1 MAATGPSI
9 SEDSQLSFVMDN
21 LEVFFSRK
29 LSVRNMI
36 WDLKK
41 KNMVLN
47 KKLDRKVIARFDITV
62 NFIFGNIIREKQME
76 TQLFEFEFRFFKRN
90 WTIRRTFEDFRN
102 LLRKVREKDAE
113 LAENVLPL
121 LIYDGQSLS
130 ELLQTVLS
138 SRIAIKKINFIHHF
152 IEFSF
157 ITISGLDEKI
167 YKQTYIE
174 KKINTKK
181 QSLFQ
186 KMICCDMSIP
196 RWLVITSEG
205 IGYATRNNSNL
216 SGFREFSYFF
226 KKINILVNH
235 RCHLEILFEMRKLKV
250 IISKDLVF
258 LDTLDCLLTALLE
271 SPGLTYNRFGSF
283 SRITSNNSAKF
294 YVNGSNQQSEN
305 YFSDLYDR
313 LIEARHEVFIND
325 WFFSPHIF
333 LKRPIE
339 QNPDSRLD
347 KVLKTIA
354 RRGVNIYIIL
364 YKEIDLVLYNKSA
377 FVKTY
382 LNRLHKNIR
391 VVRHRSLNELISAW
405 SHHEKMC
412 IIDSKYVF
420 MGGLDLAF
428 GRTELPEYPLQE
440 PMEKKKNRFRKT
452 ISTFLQRMRREI
464 IDTKR
469 MSLLNKQEPK
479 KKNTLEM
486 SAAKEL
492 IQNFIIGE
500 EGVDNRYIREKQ
512 MGVDKPDK
520 SDRRGTRRIPATSKK
535 SRKPSKYT
543 SMQPGSLATSMGG
556 KTPKYNSE
564 GHSGS
569 QTSLQFNML
578 SDLEHP
584 RKKSDKNV
592 IDLEFRL
599 PEQINESQQV
609 NTNNPFL
616 MKPVKKNE
624 QLSMIK
630 EDEEGA
636 KGDGENED
644 EEEFLNIGM
653 DRNYREMMDTSQKSV
668 EMSFSEVVVGL
679 LERVMSKIDKGER
692 VTINIDILE
701 KFKNHCPLEIFEMLK
716 ELNEIGGQKQTYFFG
731 QDYYNTRLKDF
742 HDVDKWNF
750 CLLDKYNQPR
760 MPWRDI
766 AVQLEGAIVSQMKR
780 HFLKFWN
787 FTNIEFGM
795 KKATR
800 RRRKENKHLVIKK
813 KKQKVDVE
821 EDFDESLL
829 DDLYDDGGDNEEVE
843 GLYRQIPKKREKV
856 MYHDPKLLEQEMQVE
871 QKKQEERL
879 LRYDPFRADEDE
891 TYVEVEFEMEVE
903 QEKKIRERVI
913 EENGDE
919 TVILDQKQHTK
930 GKRTAV
936 VSEQKKSQGTV
947 RRFWKKSQRRISEFF
962 MKDGIKYSLEPEQHE
977 NTHYQENNYY
987 DQQRLPSNRH
997 NTNDSSGFGFLW
1009 GKRRMSSL
1017 RGRGMSVNSDGF
1029 SDASRDIFYEE
1040 DLFRNSMMNDDLEIK
1055 SVDQPNIN
1063 MQMHRLGFSA
1073 FEVVKDVGSLTC
1085 QGLRS
1090 SCRWS
1095 LGLSNIER
1103 SIYLAYIWLIENS
1116 KHFILIENQFFI
1128 SSTGGNKVKNKIAD
1142 TLAKRICRAI
1152 DEEKPFLSVILIPLL
1167 PGFEGDITAK
1177 ETHLLRVQVYWHLM
1191 TIYSAKNSLFNQV
1204 VRHFRRRRAERL
1216 LEGPNKYFG
1225 SSDRTFS
1232 DDAIFNRFVKIYGLR
1247 NHDEIKGRPVTEL
1260 IYIHS
1265 KLIIV
1270 DDHYALLGSAN
1281 INDRSLLGNRDSE
1294 LAMFFEDS
1302 EKIEGKIAGRKFQKS
1317 ENIRSFR
1324 INVMKSIAQLEID
1337 YEDPLSPNMWK
1348 SIDMQASINTDFYKK
1363 VFHVYPCDS
1372 LTTLEEV
1379 GKANKIP
1386 CDTEFYYQFKKDVL
1400 GFMVHWPYKFL
1411 CNEKDLRYQ
1420 KFVIADL
1427 VVKEEVYI

>member
-1 MAATGPSI
+1 
-9 SEDSQLSFVMDN
+9 MDN
-21 LEVFFSRK
+21 LEVSFSRK
-29 LSVRNMI
+29 MTIRNMI

-41 KNMVLN
+41 KNLVLN

-76 TQLFEFEFRFFKRN
+76 TLLFEFEFRFFKRS

-102 LLRKVREKDAE
+102 LLRKVREKDPE

-121 LIYDGQSLS
+121 LIYNGESLS

-138 SRIAIKKINFIHHF
+138 SRMAIKKINFIHHF

-181 QSLFQ
+181 QSIFQ

-250 IISKDLVF
+250 VISKDLVF

-294 YVNGSNQQSEN
+294 YVNGSNQQKEN

-339 QNPDSRLD
+339 ENPDSRLD
-347 KVLKTIA
+347 KVLKKIA
-354 RRGVNIYIIL
+354 KKGVNIYIIL

-440 PMEKKKNRFRKT
+440 PMEKKKNKFRKT

-464 IDTKR
+464 IDRKR
-469 MSLLNKQEPK
+469 MSLMNKEEDIKQ
-479 KKNTLEM
+479 KKNTLDMNE
-486 SAAKEL
+486 AKQL

-500 EGVDNRYIREKQ
+500 ENEDELYIKEKQ
-512 MGVDKPDK
+512 MGVDRPDK
-520 SDRRGTRRIPATSKK
+520 TDRRDTRRN
-535 SRKPSKYT
+535 PSKLKKNSRAMSKYR
-543 SMQPGSLATSMGG
+543 SMKTGSKSSEV
-556 KTPKYNSE
+556 KTPKYMSE
-564 GHSGS
+564 GQLKNTNSF
-569 QTSLQFNML
+569 QFGKN
-578 SDLEHP
+578 SDSESE
-584 RKKSDKNV
+584 RKKSEKQVVNM
-592 IDLEFRL
+592 EFRI
-599 PEQINESQQV
+599 PEQVDESQK
-609 NTNNPFL
+609 TNNPFL
-616 MKPVKKNE
+616 MRPMGGVNE
-624 QLSMIK
+624 KLSTIK
-630 EDEEGA
+630 EDKEEGE
-636 KGDGENED
+636 KKEG
-644 EEEFLNIGM
+644 EEEYLNIGM
-653 DRNYREMMDTSQKSV
+653 DRNYREMMDTTEKSS
-668 EMSFSEVVVGL
+668 EMSFSEVVVGI
-679 LERVMSKIDKGER
+679 LERVMSKIDKGEK

-701 KFKNHCPLEIFEMLK
+701 KFKDHCPMEIFEMLK
-716 ELNEIGGQKQTYFFG
+716 ELNEIGGRKRTYFFG

-787 FTNIEFGM
+787 FTNIEFGL

-800 RRRKENKHLVIKK
+800 RRRKENKQLVIKK
-813 KKQKVDVE
+813 KRPKVAVE

-829 DDLYDDGGDNEEVE
+829 DELYDDGGDDEEVE
-843 GLYRQIPKKREKV
+843 GLYKKVPKKRGKV
-856 MYHDPKLLEQEMQVE
+856 MYQSPLELEE
-871 QKKQEERL
+871 QKNTEHRKKQEQL
-879 LRYDPFRADEDE
+879 MHYDPFRVEEGEE

-903 QEKKIRERVI
+903 QERKVRERVI
-913 EENGDE
+913 EDGGEE
-919 TVILDQKQHTK
+919 VVTLDQQQ
-930 GKRTAV
+930 RTHQNRNALM
-936 VSEQKKSQGTV
+936 SEQKKSQGIV
-947 RRFWKKSQRRISEFF
+947 KRFWKKSQRRISEFF
-962 MKDGIKYSLEPEQHE
+962 MKDGVKYSREPQQHMSIHE
-977 NTHYQENNYY
+977 DQYYQTQQLMSGRNMSQEN
-987 DQQRLPSNRH
+987 
-997 NTNDSSGFGFLW
+997 SGFGFLW

-1040 DLFRNSMMNDDLEIK
+1040 DFFGHSIMHDDMEMEIK
-1055 SVDQPNIN
+1055 SVDAPNLN

-1128 SSTGGNKVKNKIAD
+1128 SSTGGTKVKNKIAD

-1152 DEEKPFLSVILIPLL
+1152 DEEKPFLTVILIPLL

-1216 LEGPNKYFG
+1216 LEGPNRYFG
-1225 SSDRTFS
+1225 NAERNFS

-1270 DDHYALLGSAN
+1270 DDQYALLGSAN

-1302 EKIEGKIAGRKFQKS
+1302 EKVDGKIAGKKFVKS
-1317 ENIRSFR
+1317 PNIRDFR
-1324 INVMKSIAQLEID
+1324 INVLKSIAQLEVD
-1337 YEDPLSPNMWK
+1337 YEDPLNPTMWK

-1379 GKANKIP
+1379 AKANKIP
-1386 CDTEFYYQFKKDVL
+1386 CDTEFYFQFKKDVL

-1411 CNEKDLRYQ
+1411 SNEKDLRYQ